1 MDEFIGIIKL
11 FAGNYEPRGWM
22 FCHGQTLAI
31 SQNQALFAILGITY
45 GGDGVTTFK
54 LPDLTGRIPLGAGY
68 GQLGTFQLGE
78 QLGNT
83 QVTVHQNNLPLNGL
97 VKTVVTSTTDASA
110 TTESVIVNVPGNNQ
124 PVNVQ
129 NPALGLNYIICVEGL
144 FPSRN

>member
-22 FCHGQTLAI
+22 FCHGQTLSIA
-31 SQNQALFAILGITY
+31 QNQALFAILGITY

-54 LPDLTGRIPLGAGY
+54 LPDLTGRIPLGVGY

-78 QLGNT
+78 QLGT
-83 QVTVHQNNLPLNGL
+83 SQVIVHQTNLPLNGL
-97 VKTVVTSTTDASA
+97 AKTVVTSTTDAGA
-110 TTESVIVNVPGNNQ
+110 TTESVIVNGPGNNL
-124 PVNVQ
+124 PMNVQ